1 MKDLGEPREAS
12 RLVRRQNRALGS
24 LPYYLSSSNYLS
36 NFRLDPSTFYDAIE
50 SKHQRGSIV
59 MGERVTRPRSG
70 DLARAKGLRK
80 ALERGA
86 PPAFVPPE
94 TPNPLAQPSELF
106 WRCPDASSDNPH
118 SKTAQARNLEI
129 RRQYLEQILQSS
141 PDPVIVVNTSF
152 YIECVNPAFE
162 RMFGFTAAET
172 YNKSIDDLVF
182 PPDHAAEA
190 QWIAQCLQRGEKLTL
205 ETQRRCKDGSL
216 LDVAVS
222 SAPLIIDGRP
232 AAFYAI
238 YRDISERKRAEALS
252 SALYRI
258 AEKSS
263 ATKDLQQ
270 FFAAVHAIVDELT
283 FARNFAIAIHEPE
296 SDLLS
301 FPYFVD
307 ERESAPTPRKLSRGL
322 VEYVLR
328 SGEALLCTT
337 ELATSLQQR
346 GKIEIA
352 GPLPQQWLGIP
363 LKVNQHIFG
372 VLVLKS
378 YSENHRFSERDEDVL
393 TLVSQQ
399 LAAAIDRKRNEQAL
413 RRSEVSYR
421 SLIQTAVYGIY
432 RSSLDGRFL
441 DANPA
446 LIGMLGYDSA
456 LEVFALDP
464 QKEVFADPIEYSRLI
479 DEFRRTG
486 RIDGVEVRWK
496 RKDGALITARISGR
510 AVAAGDEPADVI
522 EAIAEDITA
531 RRVLE
536 DQFRQSQK
544 MEAVGR
550 LAGGIAHDFN
560 NLLMV
565 IGGYTEVL
573 LNQLTP
579 DHPLHSKAD
588 AIQQASDRATTL
600 TRQLLAFS
608 RKQLLELKVVDV
620 NAIVSDMERLLR
632 PLIGEHIELT
642 TQLAPAIGCTRADAG
657 QLEQVIMN
665 LVVNAKDA
673 LPSGGKICLRTA
685 SITLDDS
692 ERSEHSYIKNGSY
705 VMISVSD
712 NGQGMD
718 RETQA
723 RIFEPFF
730 TTKEKGK
737 GTGLGL
743 STVYGI
749 VKQSGGYVFVQ
760 SELGHGTAFTIY
772 LPRVDE
778 PCDALAS
785 TAASPSSVGGSETI
799 LLVEDEESVRQ
810 LVRET
815 LESRGYRVLEA
826 ANGHAGLA
834 IAAEHKDDLHLVITD
849 VVMPGLSGHELAQQ
863 LLAARPALKVL
874 YLSGYAQDAFPPSE
888 SHKAFLQKPFTLQ
901 SLARKVREV
910 LGPAANA
917 AKV

>member
-1 MKDLGEPREAS
+1 
-12 RLVRRQNRALGS
+12 
-24 LPYYLSSSNYLS
+24 
-36 NFRLDPSTFYDAIE
+36 
-50 SKHQRGSIV
+50 
-59 MGERVTRPRSG
+59 MGERVTRSRSRE
-70 DLARAKGLRK
+70 LARAKTLRK

-86 PPAFVPPE
+86 APSFVPPE
-94 TPNPLAQPSELF
+94 ASNPLASPSELS
-106 WRCPDASSDNPH
+106 WRCPESSSQSH
-118 SKTAQARNLEI
+118 EQNLET
-129 RRQYLEQILQSS
+129 RRRYLEQIFHNS
-141 PDPVIVVNTSF
+141 PDPVIIVDQEFRV
-152 YIECVNPAFE
+152 ECVNPAFE
-162 RMFGFTAAET
+162 SMFGFTSADT
-172 YNKSIDDLVF
+172 HNRSIDELVF
-182 PPDHAAEA
+182 PSDRAAEA
-190 QWIAQCLQRGEKLTL
+190 QWIAQCLQRGERLTL
-205 ETQRRCKDGSL
+205 ETKRRCKDGSL
-216 LDVAVS
+216 LDVSVS
-222 SAPLIIDGRP
+222 SAPLILDGKVN
-232 AAFYAI
+232 AFYAV

-263 ATKDLQQ
+263 ATQDLHQ
-270 FFAAVHAIVDELT
+270 FFAAVHGIVDELT
-283 FARNFAIAIHEPE
+283 SARNFSIALHDPE
-296 SDLLS
+296 SNLLT

-307 ERESAPTPRKLSRGL
+307 EQESAPLPRRLSRGL
-322 VEYVLR
+322 IEYVLR
-328 SGEALLCTT
+328 TGDSLLCAPG
-337 ELATSLQQR
+337 LARQLQKR
-346 GKIEIA
+346 GEIEHDGA
-352 GPLPQQWLGIP
+352 FPQQWLGIP

-372 VLVLKS
+372 VLVLKN
-378 YSENHRFSERDEDVL
+378 YTENFCFGERDVDVL
-393 TLVSQQ
+393 TLISQQ
-399 LAAAIDRKRNEQAL
+399 LAAAIDRKRNEQSL

-441 DANPA
+441 DVNPA
-446 LIGMLGYDSA
+446 LIGMLGYNSA
-456 LEVFALDP
+456 LEVLRLDP
-464 QKEVFADPIEYSRLI
+464 QKQVFADPSEYNRLI

-486 RIDGVEVRWK
+486 RIDGIEVRWK
-496 RKDGALITARISGR
+496 RNDGGLITVRISGR

-536 DQFRQSQK
+536 DQFRQAQK

-573 LNQLTP
+573 LNQLSL
-579 DHPLHSKAD
+579 DHPLFSKAE

-620 NAIVSDMERLLR
+620 NAIVSDMQRLLR
-632 PLIGEHIELT
+632 PLIGEDIELT
-642 TQLAPAIGCTRADAG
+642 TQLAPSIGCTRADAG

-673 LPSGGKICLRTA
+673 LPNGGKISLRTA
-685 SITLDDS
+685 GVILDDS
-692 ERSEHSYIKNGSY
+692 ERPEHSYIKNGSY
-705 VMISVSD
+705 VTISVSD

-760 SELGHGTAFTIY
+760 SELGRGTAFTIY

-785 TAASPSSVGGSETI
+785 TAASPSSAGGSETI

-815 LESRGYRVLEA
+815 LQSRGYRVLEA
-826 ANGHAGLA
+826 ANGEGALA
-834 IAAEHKDDLHLVITD
+834 VAAAHKDALHLVITD

-863 LLAARPALKVL
+863 LLAVRPGVKVL
-874 YLSGYAQDAFPPSE
+874 YLSGYAQDAFPPNE
-888 SHKAFLQKPFTLQ
+888 SHNAFLQKPFTLQ

-910 LGPAANA
+910 LGTASGAASTSS
-917 AKV
+917 